1 MLRGSFPMDLRCEGN
16 FGAWRGDFPLGLEV
30 CGTSRAPSPTQLRF
44 GVLSPMDLGC
54 EGVSLF
60 RG

>member
-30 CGTSRAPSPTQLRF
+30 CGTSRAPSPTQF
-44 GVLSPMDLGC
+44 EV
-54 EGVSLF
+54 
-60 RG
+60 RGAVA